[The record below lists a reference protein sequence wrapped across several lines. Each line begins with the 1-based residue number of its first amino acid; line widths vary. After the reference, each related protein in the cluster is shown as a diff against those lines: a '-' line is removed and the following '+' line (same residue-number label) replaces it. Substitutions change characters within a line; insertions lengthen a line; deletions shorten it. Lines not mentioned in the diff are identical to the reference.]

1 MSSPPTKS
9 APASCASRIFS
20 PLAIT
25 STRLDL
31 PRPLGNTT
39 VPRTIWLECFGSTPR
54 LITNSTVSSNFAKWA
69 CFTVSAASP
78 NSRRALEQFRCGGR
92 LGDEGEA
99 AIAENRNQH
108 GDDHSLGLF
117 VRLGIE
123 LLAKLHD
130 VDPLRPQCG
139 AHGRR
144 GRSLGRRQL
153 QLDHGFDFLG
163 HL

>member
-1 MSSPPTKS
+1 MISPS
-9 APASCASRIFS
+9 AFHLESHFGTRPSNSAYSVFEIRVVQVHKLGARNVFHLLSRY
-20 PLAIT
+20 LA
-25 STRLDL
+25 D
-31 PRPLGNTT
+31 
-39 VPRTIWLECFGSTPR
+39 FGAVR
-54 LITNSTVSSNFAKWA
+54 FRRA
-69 CFTVSAASP
+69 FD

-130 VDPLRPQCG
+130 VDALRPSAVPTGG
-139 AHGRR
+139 AGVALAA
-144 GRSLGRRQL
+144 GNCSLTIA
-153 QLDHGFDFLG
+153 
-163 HL
+163 